1 MNRRQVN
8 TASLTRRVEV
18 WGDFVG
24 FAFVTNLAIF
34 GVAVFEC
41 GLLPDEFFS
50 PKYIPGAAF
59 LCCVWFV
66 LFTKNR
72 LMCIL
77 TQQGFYSWPT
87 ASKTPLRNVI
97 AVWIDLH
104 LGVVI

>member
-8 TASLTRRVEV
+8 TAHLTRRVEV

-24 FAFVTNLAIF
+24 FAFVTSSTIF
-34 GVAVFEC
+34 GAAVFEC

-50 PKYIPGAAF
+50 PKYFLGAVF
-59 LCCVWFV
+59 LGCVWFV
-66 LFTKNR
+66 LFTENR
-72 LMCIL
+72 LMCTL

-87 ASKTPLRNVI
+87 ASRTPLKSVI